1 MKPCKFGGTQFWT
14 IPRSVLDEILPN
26 QSSVSWTFFITF
38 LLSHLFFIN
47 PRYRWA
53 EMPQPSIRYPKISQD
68 IQSMYRSIL
77 QIIPGQREPWFP
89 VPSIYRWPSSGQGPP
104 HPGRIEGP
112 MVSVRDDRPISRL
125 FCLFKDWNHQ
135 SVMFKSFI
143 YTNWLFDIAMENHH
157 F

>member
-1 MKPCKFGGTQFWT
+1 MKPCKFGGTQFWI

-112 MVSVRDDRPISRL
+112 MVSVGTIDQFLGFFVCSKIETTSQW
-125 FCLFKDWNHQ
+125 CLNH
-135 SVMFKSFI
+135 SYIPSG
-143 YTNWLFDIAMENHH
+143 YLT
-157 F
+157 